1 LPPERQASDQGR
13 LLPTEWAALI
23 AIGAVLAIGFG

>member
-1 LPPERQASDQGR
+1 LPPEREAVDKAR